1 MGRLQGFP
9 PNKSVAM
16 TTYLESLIK
25 IIPGIVGFSGG
36 SVVKESTCS
45 AGDTD
50 VGSFPGS
57 ERPLGEGNSNP
68 LQYSCLGN
76 PRDREAWWA
85 AVYGAAESDTIEA
98 T

>member
-36 SVVKESTCS
+36 SVVKESACS

-50 VGSFPGS
+50 VGSVPGS
-57 ERPLGEGNSNP
+57 ERSPGEENGNP
-68 LQYSCLGN
+68 LQYSCLEN
-76 PRDREAWWA
+76 FMDRGAWQPIVHRVIKSQARWK
-85 AVYGAAESDTIEA
+85 
-98 T
+98 